1 MDWRTKV
8 NYFKRNPVT
17 VGRQIDHAFKQLW
30 GKIILS
36 GIHPIGKVLNFDNWR
51 EFRNRGT
58 DHIHALID
66 IVDDENEDSEV
77 VEFIDK

>member
-36 GIHPIGKVLNFDNWR
+36 GIHPIGKVLNFDN
-51 EFRNRGT
+51 
-58 DHIHALID
+58 
-66 IVDDENEDSEV
+66 
-77 VEFIDK
+77 